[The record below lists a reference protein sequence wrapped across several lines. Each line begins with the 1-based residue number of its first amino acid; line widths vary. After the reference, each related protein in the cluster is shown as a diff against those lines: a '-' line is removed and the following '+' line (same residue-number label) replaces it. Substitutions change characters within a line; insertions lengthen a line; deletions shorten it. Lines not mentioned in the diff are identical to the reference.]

1 MTVRERVIRALAH
14 ERPDRLPRYE
24 IFLSR
29 FIETWRRTRH
39 SSDRRGIF
47 ERYAKIDIG
56 GILASQ
62 DGPFMARR
70 AAWEDGDS
78 RYVRDSWGRLRRH
91 HGAAEFFEVLET
103 AVAHKSDLDR
113 LQFEDPARPDRSDLE
128 GLEQAGSVAGG
139 RSAPVSGV
147 MGLFMPSYYL
157 RGELN
162 LLTDLADDPPF
173 CHALIG
179 RVAEFLTVLGE
190 QVLARTN
197 TWDTALWVYDDF
209 GSNIG
214 PLVSPDTFATFF
226 VPYYKQMISHWKA
239 RGAKQVILHYDSNCW
254 AILDLLIE
262 AGFTGIQ
269 GIYPGA
275 GMSIP
280 AVKARY
286 GSQLAL
292 IGGMCNVSV
301 LAPGP
306 FSAIER
312 EVSAIVEAA
321 RDGGVIIGAHSI
333 DEDIPVAHYDHYYAF
348 LDRCDESW

>member
-1 MTVRERVIRALAH
+1 MTARERVVSALAH
-14 ERPDRLPRYE
+14 GRPDRLPRYE

-29 FIETWRRTRH
+29 FIEKWRGTRNA
-39 SSDRRGIF
+39 SENRGIH
-47 ERYAKIDIG
+47 EHYAKIDIG

-62 DGPFMARR
+62 EGPFMARR
-70 AAWEDGDS
+70 AEWEDGDS
-78 RYVRDSWGRLRRH
+78 RYIRDSWGRLCRYSKS
-91 HGAAEFFEVLET
+91 AELFEVLET
-103 AVAHKSDLDR
+103 VAARKSDLDG
-113 LQFEDPARPDRSDLE
+113 LEFEDPARPDRSDLE
-128 GLEQAGSVAGG
+128 RLEQAAAAGG
-139 RSAPVSGV
+139 RFAPVSGV
-147 MGLFMPSYYL
+147 MGLFMPSHYL

-179 RVAEFLTVLGE
+179 RVAEFLTRLGE
-190 QVLARTN
+190 QVLTRTN
-197 TWDTALWVYDDF
+197 TWSTALWVYDDF

-214 PLVSPDTFATFF
+214 PLISPDTFATFF

-239 RGAKQVILHYDSNCW
+239 RGAKQVILHYDANCW
-254 AILDLLIE
+254 AVLDLLIE

-269 GIYPGA
+269 GIYPAA

-306 FSAIER
+306 LSAIER
-312 EVSAIVEAA
+312 DVSAIVEAA
-321 RDGGVIIGAHSI
+321 RDGGVVIGAHSI
-333 DEDIPVAHYDHYYAF
+333 DVDVPITHYDHYYAF